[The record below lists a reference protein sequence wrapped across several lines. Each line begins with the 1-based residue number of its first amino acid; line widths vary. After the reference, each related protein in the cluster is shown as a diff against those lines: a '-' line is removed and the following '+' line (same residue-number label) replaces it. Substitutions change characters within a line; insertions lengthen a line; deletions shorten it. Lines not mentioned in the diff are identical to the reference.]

1 MRSCG
6 WVDTT
11 GHRGGVLSQQ
21 SIAREMG
28 SLTLTVRDNRKF
40 CFGAQLLVCGS
51 DAESIMR
58 ELIGSALNLSWSMSL
73 FGVEQFFNL
82 LMINPV
88 GPQDKAIM
96 AFNKVTQAIVQQY
109 NNFIQGTFQAGDE
122 LQRALVDEIVGFLSP
137 TDDIEKLPRD
147 TKRQLEALSRFVISG
162 WSGLAALE
170 ELRNKIEVFILVPSV
185 PLVLALPS
193 KPPYPSLLKVA
204 EKAYDLEPYPA
215 LWAVEGLGHWYGDTF
230 WERQEV
236 PQGILTDQRESHLPA
251 KSLLM
256 LHAGIGL
263 SIAQHELKTVNH
275 FSPLADIRQVVTRIV
290 ALCKENSRPGYGGAA
305 LESLGLVARSGTF
318 SGDARPDLMVPIVG
332 QVLSETNPDVL
343 GYFWHGVGRAVYFL
357 PINFVPCYGSIWHA
371 VDMVRRESPDE
382 FAWHN
387 ALAGLTWA
395 VTMVNIRQPIVM
407 ADLLQY
413 HGHQLAENPGFSYG
427 IATSV
432 MMRYDTTPQA
442 PFITPF
448 YQYRPDS
455 NDPSLVQLWDSQVRQ
470 PTQEALQDKY
480 PILKREQR
488 LGEIFHYRNSDPL
501 LSTCT

>member
-1 MRSCG
+1 
-6 WVDTT
+6 
-11 GHRGGVLSQQ
+11 
-21 SIAREMG
+21 
-28 SLTLTVRDNRKF
+28 
-40 CFGAQLLVCGS
+40 
-51 DAESIMR
+51 
-58 ELIGSALNLSWSMSL
+58 
-73 FGVEQFFNL
+73 
-82 LMINPV
+82 
-88 GPQDKAIM
+88 
-96 AFNKVTQAIVQQY
+96 
-109 NNFIQGTFQAGDE
+109 
-122 LQRALVDEIVGFLSP
+122 
-137 TDDIEKLPRD
+137 
-147 TKRQLEALSRFVISG
+147 
-162 WSGLAALE
+162 
-170 ELRNKIEVFILVPSV
+170 
-185 PLVLALPS
+185 
-193 KPPYPSLLKVA
+193 
-204 EKAYDLEPYPA
+204 
-215 LWAVEGLGHWYGDTF
+215 
-230 WERQEV
+230 
-236 PQGILTDQRESHLPA
+236 
-251 KSLLM
+251 
-256 LHAGIGL
+256 
-263 SIAQHELKTVNH
+263 
-275 FSPLADIRQVVTRIV
+275 
-290 ALCKENSRPGYGGAA
+290 
-305 LESLGLVARSGTF
+305 
-318 SGDARPDLMVPIVG
+318 MVPIVG
-332 QVLSETNPDVL
+332 QVLSETDPDVL